1 MAERKGMKR
10 EDAHPTI
17 RLAAK
22 MYARLLFGGLVLIP
36 AYLIAYVSV
45 FQDPALRF
53 ENEWFREFFI
63 LSATLAGSIVTYMT
77 WKCHQSSREPLLRW
91 MTLAFLGFVL
101 IHALP
106 AAFATL
112 AYNNTELIPL
122 YGPASRFVMSALL
135 FTGLLSCKR
144 TPVPSEQPSRA
155 SYWLVCIAV
164 FVGIDVL
171 IALLADPIS
180 SFPLNLRLAVEG
192 GAFLLS
198 ALNVS
203 TLILR
208 QISSPP
214 IQIYG
219 VSVAWFALASLAFI
233 LGRPSNQM
241 WWLANTIFAGGFLL
255 LSYGVV
261 QAFRTT
267 RSFVETPPQG
277 ELLTRLVEAMQ
288 RTESALREMQFTKQ
302 RLEHLAVTDPLT
314 GAANRRKFI
323 ESVDAEI
330 ARARRGGGS
339 FSVLAL
345 DLDNFKWVNDR
356 YGHQTGDKVLQE
368 FVQVCVDTIRPYDGV
383 GRIGGEEFMVLLPQA
398 GFDAALDVSDW
409 RSRALRSQVRSKPN
423 CRLPSVSGWPNSEGT
438 ATRSMQSCARPINV
452 SITRSVLVATV

>member
-1 MAERKGMKR
+1 M
-10 EDAHPTI
+10 
-17 RLAAK
+17 
-22 MYARLLFGGLVLIP
+22 
-36 AYLIAYVSV
+36 
-45 FQDPALRF
+45 
-53 ENEWFREFFI
+53 
-63 LSATLAGSIVTYMT
+63 
-77 WKCHQSSREPLLRW
+77 
-91 MTLAFLGFVL
+91 
-101 IHALP
+101 
-106 AAFATL
+106 
-112 AYNNTELIPL
+112 
-122 YGPASRFVMSALL
+122 
-135 FTGLLSCKR
+135 
-144 TPVPSEQPSRA
+144 
-155 SYWLVCIAV
+155 
-164 FVGIDVL
+164 
-171 IALLADPIS
+171 
-180 SFPLNLRLAVEG
+180 
-192 GAFLLS
+192 
-198 ALNVS
+198 
-203 TLILR
+203 ILR

-398 GFDAALDVSDW
+398 GFDAALGVGE
-409 RSRALRSQVRSKPN
+409 RI
-423 CRLPSVSGWPNSEGT
+423 RLAIASTSFASEIET
-438 ATRSMQSCARPINV
+438 KLSITV
-452 SITRSVLVATV
+452 SIGMAQFGRDGNTIDAILRAADQRLHHAKRLGRNCVIST